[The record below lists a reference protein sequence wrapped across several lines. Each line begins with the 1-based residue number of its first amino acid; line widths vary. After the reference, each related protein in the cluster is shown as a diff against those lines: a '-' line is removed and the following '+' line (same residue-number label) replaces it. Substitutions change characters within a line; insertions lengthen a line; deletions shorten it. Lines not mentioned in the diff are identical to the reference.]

1 MTTSDKTVN
10 YLQELV
16 EKAYKLDL
24 LKKCR
29 ETKYIL
35 ARITFAQLLKSRGYG
50 SSAIGRILHLNHATV
65 LNYFNSFDWF
75 YKTNENFSS
84 YYQAIED
91 EATKTY
97 LERSE
102 LNEIE
107 LKKELIMLHKENKS
121 LYLAN
126 KELKKQIEELKQ
138 SKVMYLE
145 SKM

>member
-84 YYQAIED
+84 YYQAIEE

-97 LERSE
+97 LERCV
-102 LNEIE
+102 
-107 LKKELIMLHKENKS
+107 LIVTG
-121 LYLAN
+121 
-126 KELKKQIEELKQ
+126 KQ
-138 SKVMYLE
+138 SKLL
-145 SKM
+145 K